1 MAIKFFVNNFDGNAS
16 DSIAINS
23 AQVISVYEVE
33 VEEDT
38 GKKKTKRKVTNIYC
52 HGNATFQV
60 KEKYLDVV
68 ARLNEV

>member
-1 MAIKFFVNNFDGNAS
+1 MSLKFFVNNYEGNAS

-23 AQVISVYEVE
+23 DQVISVYETE
-33 VEEDT
+33 IEEGT
-38 GKKKTKRKVTNIYC
+38 GKKKTKRKITNIYC

-68 ARLNEV
+68 TRLNEV

>member
-1 MAIKFFVNNFDGNAS
+1 MSLKFFVNNYEGNAS

-23 AQVISVYEVE
+23 DQVISVYETE
-33 VEEDT
+33 VEEGT
-38 GKKKTKRKVTNIYC
+38 GKKKTKRKITNIYC

-68 ARLNEV
+68 TRLNEV

>member
-1 MAIKFFVNNFDGNAS
+1 MAIKFFVNNFDGNAN

-23 AQVISVYEVE
+23 DQVISVYETE
-33 VEEDT
+33 VEEVK
-38 GKKKTKRKVTNIYC
+38 GKKKTTRKITNIYC

-60 KEKYLDVV
+60 KDKYLDVV

>member
-1 MAIKFFVNNFDGNAS
+1 MAIKFFVNNFDGNSS

-23 AQVISVYEVE
+23 DQVISVYETE
-33 VEEDT
+33 VEEGT
-38 GKKKTKRKVTNIYC
+38 GKKKTTRKITNIYC